1 MHYFSLKVKAV
12 DNHFSS
18 IPKSSI
24 RKCSRELNIPTST
37 IHVCLKKKLKF
48 KPYRYTKVQT
58 LSDTHKQKRKQACD
72 WFIEQGPA
80 FPKNVIFS
88 DEKWFVLKPTPN
100 RKNNV
105 HWAKSN
111 PHIVTE
117 VGDQGTKKCMVWMGI
132 LNGEILP
139 ITWFVGKGVNSENYL
154 EMLRDKVWPA
164 ISDHPNL
171 RDIYFM
177 QDGARPHTTDD
188 VLSFLNEKFHNRV
201 ISDKLDLFWPPK
213 SPDLNLC
220 DTFLWPY
227 LEQLVFQENPSS
239 VEELKEVV
247 ERFAKEIPKDMLLRA
262 TDNFFKRVLACAEED
277 GGHFETK
284 M

>member
-1 MHYFSLKVKAV
+1 M
-12 DNHFSS
+12 
-18 IPKSSI
+18 
-24 RKCSRELNIPTST
+24 
-37 IHVCLKKKLKF
+37 
-48 KPYRYTKVQT
+48 
-58 LSDTHKQKRKQACD
+58 
-72 WFIEQGPA
+72 
-80 FPKNVIFS
+80 
-88 DEKWFVLKPTPN
+88 
-100 RKNNV
+100 
-105 HWAKSN
+105 
-111 PHIVTE
+111 
-117 VGDQGTKKCMVWMGI
+117 
-132 LNGEILP
+132 
-139 ITWFVGKGVNSENYL
+139 GKGVNGENYL

-188 VLSFLNEKFHNRV
+188 VLSFLKEKFHNRV